1 MSDTVDIKTL
11 EQLADRLKRDATV
24 VRSLTAGAMLSI
36 ADLIERAI
44 GAPASWPSRR
54 AGALASEEYF
64 PGSPT
69 ARHAF
74 NAGVKWAVENY
85 VPTVEGRAA

>member
-11 EQLADRLKRDATV
+11 EQLADTLKRDATR
-24 VRSLTAGAMLSI
+24 VRPLTPGAMLSI

-44 GAPASWPSRR
+44 GAPASWPSRA
-54 AGALASEEYF
+54 AGALAAEEYF
-64 PGSPT
+64 PESPA

-74 NAGVKWAVENY
+74 NGGVKWAVENY
-85 VPTVEGRAA
+85 APTVEGRA